1 MVMSKKFTLFSF
13 DPNVAEVSL
22 VLSERLSSPI
32 IRPIGE
38 RKHVDPLKTCRQAQ
52 MKMLLRLTCIPSANQ
67 SIQLIVTSTPNPSIT
82 AMERF
87 ALRIDNKIA
96 KIGG

>member
-1 MVMSKKFTLFSF
+1 
-13 DPNVAEVSL
+13 
-22 VLSERLSSPI
+22 
-32 IRPIGE
+32 
-38 RKHVDPLKTCRQAQ
+38 
-52 MKMLLRLTCIPSANQ
+52 MLLRLTCIPSANQ

-96 KIGG
+96 KIGARQFFDTNCMYDLKLTGIVGVVDCVDDDDVVSLI